1 MLSVVLFGSM
11 SASLETSSSSRTLT
25 LSPRVAELLAFLA
38 VGRGEYFSR
47 TDIADSVWGDSA
59 HEVNSGTLNTALWRL
74 RRSIERTPAQP
85 GDFLVTNRQGAVG
98 LNGPRAVSIDVAEFE
113 RLTRPG
119 LSKPIEQLT
128 EADHQALRAS
138 ITLYRD
144 NVLAGFSGLWALR
157 ERERLRNIYLNVA
170 GRLMHFSELRG
181 EYDNAIHYAR
191 LVLAVDELRED
202 VHRDL
207 MRYLVCNGQRAL
219 ALRQFEVCRAALH
232 RELAIQPMSETMAV
246 YRHIAAGATVCSK
259 PLQTPLRALPDSP
272 TPVVSTWPA
281 RAADQV
287 QAARRLLAEG
297 LLAEADDHLKKT
309 LDLIQH

>member
-11 SASLETSSSSRTLT
+11 SASLESSSSARPLT
-25 LSPRVAELLAFLA
+25 LAPRVAELLAFLA
-38 VGRGEYFSR
+38 LGRGEYFSR
-47 TDIADSVWGDSA
+47 TDIADSVWGDRA
-59 HEVNSGTLNTALWRL
+59 AEVTSGTVNTALWRL

-98 LNGPRAVSIDVAEFE
+98 LNGPRPISIDVAEFE

-119 LSKPIEQLT
+119 LSKPIERLT

-144 NVLAGFSGLWALR
+144 NVLTGFCGPWALR
-157 ERERLRNIYLNVA
+157 ERERLRNTYLNAA
-170 GRLMHFSELRG
+170 GRLMHVAEVRRD
-181 EYDNAIHYAR
+181 YDDAIHHAR

-246 YRHIAAGATVCSK
+246 YRHIVEGATVYPK
-259 PLQTPLRALPDSP
+259 PAQVALAECP
-272 TPVVSTWPA
+272 TPVVSAWPA
-281 RAADQV
+281 TAADQSS
-287 QAARRLLAEG
+287 AARVQTARH
-297 LLAEADDHLKKT
+297 LLAEADDHLQKT